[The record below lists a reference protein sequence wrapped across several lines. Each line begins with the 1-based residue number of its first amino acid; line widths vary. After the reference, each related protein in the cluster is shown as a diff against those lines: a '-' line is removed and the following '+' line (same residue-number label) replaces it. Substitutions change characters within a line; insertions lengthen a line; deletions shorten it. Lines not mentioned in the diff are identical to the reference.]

1 MNSILPPKKVFVSGC
16 YDMLHSGHV
25 AFFEEAAS
33 YGDLYVGL
41 GSDQTIWDL
50 KGRRTVNNERERL
63 YMVKSIRYVKDA
75 WINSGSGIMDFEKE
89 VREFKPDVFFVNS
102 DGYTPEK
109 EAFCRELGIQL
120 IVSKRIPSEGL
131 PARSTTALRQE
142 CRIPYRVELCGGWL
156 DQPSVNSLVPGSV
169 IVMSIEPTI
178 EFNDKSG
185 MATSSRK
192 KAIELWQ
199 TQIPAGNREQLA
211 KLIFC
216 VENPPGTR
224 TVSGSQDQLGI
235 LLPGLNK
242 LNYDN
247 GYWPVSIESITD
259 DETLK
264 YIAEHLYLLQLP
276 QRKQNY
282 DVLGNTNINSVSAQK
297 LADATERCW
306 AAMKAHD
313 TKSWGKATADCF
325 AAQLEMYPAM
335 STPEVQAAIDQYRD
349 QTYGW
354 KLTGAGGGGYLILI
368 SDAPIPNAIKVI
380 PCYLDN

>member
-1 MNSILPPKKVFVSGC
+1 MISIKKLPLINLRRRPGRTIALVLLTAFLGLSVFG
-16 YDMLHSGHV
+16 
-25 AFFEEAAS
+25 
-33 YGDLYVGL
+33 
-41 GSDQTIWDL
+41 
-50 KGRRTVNNERERL
+50 
-63 YMVKSIRYVKDA
+63 
-75 WINSGSGIMDFEKE
+75 
-89 VREFKPDVFFVNS
+89 
-102 DGYTPEK
+102 
-109 EAFCRELGIQL
+109 
-120 IVSKRIPSEGL
+120 
-131 PARSTTALRQE
+131 
-142 CRIPYRVELCGGWL
+142 
-156 DQPSVNSLVPGSV
+156 GSV
-169 IVMSIEPTI
+169 IVMSSEPTI

-216 VENPPGTR
+216 VENPPGAK

-242 LNYDN
+242 LNYNN
-247 GYWPVSIESITD
+247 GYWPVSIESITG

-276 QRKQNY
+276 QRKRNY

-306 AAMKAHD
+306 VAMKAHD
-313 TKSWGKATADCF
+313 TIEWGKATTDCF

-335 STPEVQAAIDQYRD
+335 STSEVQAAIDQYHD
-349 QTYGW
+349 QAYGW

-380 PCYLDN
+380 PCHLDN